1 MRQGQTESGNST
13 DYMQQAR
20 ECVARAELAHTAR
33 DRLSLL
39 EMAQGWAHLAERS
52 AEIGRL
58 MDQAREQGLLPQ
70 KTEMH

>member
-1 MRQGQTESGNST
+1 MRQDHTESGNST

-39 EMAQGWAHLAERS
+39 EIAEGWAHLAERS
-52 AEIGRL
+52 DELGRL
-58 MDQAREQGLLPQ
+58 G
-70 KTEMH
+70 